1 MYASHVTRRTI
12 MAEIMALPKTCSA
25 VVVFQR
31 SSEQLLDAIS
41 EPIPLA
47 WKLYGKG
54 IISDKTLQD
63 VQVPGQPDYR
73 MNATIL
79 EAVRKAI
86 KTKEELVMEFFD
98 AMDQQPLADRIVA
111 KMRSDMSRFRFGLII
126 IIMR

>member
-1 MYASHVTRRTI
+1 